1 MSYLFTAHLKDD
13 YLHIRVQGEN
23 SPATVRRYLGD
34 VLQACVQE
42 GCPNVLIEEDLSG
55 ERLPIGVVFSI
66 IEEKSASFRSV
77 MSLAAYVDLRA
88 TNPANM
94 RFAETVAV
102 NRGVTVAVF
111 GSVADAEQWLQKKLA
126 RPGP

>member
-1 MSYLFTAHLKDD
+1 
-13 YLHIRVQGEN
+13 
-23 SPATVRRYLGD
+23 
-34 VLQACVQE
+34 
-42 GCPNVLIEEDLSG
+42 
-55 ERLPIGVVFSI
+55 
-66 IEEKSASFRSV
+66 